1 MAIISHHLIQNLKCI
16 TDKPVPATSSV
27 CEDGKHPIQDY
38 IAICQLAFEWA
49 DSYDKKDWNRL
60 RNILAPNLMVDYS
73 IIGHQCFP
81 HMKPEEFISM
91 MSSPKLLGDPLVHTQ
106 HLLGA
111 AKYEWVSE
119 TEIVAVYHIRAAPQ
133 HYTNLDLAIGATSM
147 ALLSTGMGRLMESG
161 SLLECVRSFIGLSM
175 TFPRSSPNHLHRKG
189 QEALFS

>member
-1 MAIISHHLIQNLKCI
+1 MSIFHLSGIFINHSTHSPVTGLESASQYSSAKPDGITVHLSLGDISR
-16 TDKPVPATSSV
+16 
-27 CEDGKHPIQDY
+27 
-38 IAICQLAFEWA
+38 A
-49 DSYDKKDWNRL
+49 DPPL
-60 RNILAPNLMVDYS
+60 PMQVDYS